1 MSARPTSVTVI
12 GWLLIVFGTLGFLG
26 SLALMANSSNPL
38 LLNIFGAANL
48 SLTETII
55 VGWIATLARLAC
67 GVGLLYRQ
75 NGARYLLVAY
85 GLAALA
91 YGGYTSGNLLSMIP
105 GGVIFVVVVTFLFLP
120 KANSWFAGKE
130 SSAEPLQK

>member
-1 MSARPTSVTVI
+1 MDTRPTSVSVI
-12 GWLLIVFGTLGFLG
+12 AWLLIVFGVLGLLG

-38 LLNIFGAANL
+38 LLNLFGAAHL
-48 SLTETII
+48 SLLETIV

-85 GLAALA
+85 GIAAVA
-91 YGGYTSGNLLSMIP
+91 YGGYTSGNALTVIP
-105 GGVIFVVVVTFLFLP
+105 GAVIFAAVVTFLFLP
-120 KANSWFAGKE
+120 KSNAWFAKKKDG
-130 SSAEPLQK
+130 AEAA